1 MKDAHVHPD
10 GVGWASAHAGVPAA
24 KSRGLKPTLRSH
36 IRWGRVGYYVASL
49 LFIFV
54 SVFPFVYAVSSSFK
68 RSTGLF
74 STEILPSNPTLSNYV
89 GVFRD
94 QPFGQNL
101 LNSVIVAGTVVAL
114 SLGLALMA
122 AWALGRVQFRGRG
135 ALLMAILSASMFP
148 QVAVLSG
155 MFELVRFFGLYDS
168 LGALIIADLLLTLPF
183 TVWVLVTFM
192 RQLPKE
198 LEEAAAMD
206 GLGVFTLIF
215 RIFMPLL
222 WPAVVATGLL
232 AFIAAW
238 NEFLFAL
245 TFTLSTEERTVPVA
259 IALISTPSGFE
270 LPWGKIMAASV
281 IVTVPLVVLVVVFQ
295 RLIVSGLS
303 AGAVKG

>member
-1 MKDAHVHPD
+1 MTTLHTATPAVRTEPVEGRARPAHR
-10 GVGWASAHAGVPAA
+10 AA
-24 KSRGLKPTLRSH
+24 TPR

-74 STEILPSNPTLSNYV
+74 STDIFPRNPTLSNYI
-89 GVFRD
+89 GVFQD

-101 LNSVIVAGTVVAL
+101 LNSVIVAGTVVAV

-281 IVTVPLVVLVVVFQ
+281 IVTVPLVVLVVLFQ